1 MKKFGLNS
9 INVMDSKETT
19 LQKLHDK
26 IKKGLDLT
34 FRKLVAEKRKNDGVF
49 VFSKDGKIIEVK
61 AVDIKD

>member
-1 MKKFGLNS
+1 
-9 INVMDSKETT
+9 MDSKETT

-34 FRKLVAEKRKNDGVF
+34 FRKLVAEKRKNNGVF